1 MRSVFPAWM
10 LFALMY
16 PPLWGLTLRPIQAQN
31 SQPVLISYMM
41 PTTVT
46 QGEPVVVDMVADNPL
61 PTAVRVDLGMD
72 DETDLSFTQIP
83 PGGVATTVR
92 PKQHDGVSF
101 RGKDVDPLGRFVHKI
116 VLNRWFAFTALG
128 TYRLKIDFLGSVK
141 TITGASVDARSTG
154 EFSFTLLPRDEKTL
168 RQTCES
174 LVRQVEGT
182 TNVSLQNQSLQAL
195 EYVNDPVVIPCLTGA
210 VRRNGWLAPV
220 LALEHIGGPEARA
233 ALEELSLSSDS
244 SIAAYAK
251 ASLTRIR

>member
-1 MRSVFPAWM
+1 
-10 LFALMY
+10 
-16 PPLWGLTLRPIQAQN
+16 
-31 SQPVLISYMM
+31 M

-46 QGEPVVVDMVADNPL
+46 QGEPVVVDMVVDNPL
-61 PTAVRVDLGMD
+61 PTDVRVDLGSD

-92 PKQHDGVSF
+92 PKGHFGVSF
-101 RGKDVDPLGRFVHKI
+101 RGTNEAGSLGRFVHKI
-116 VLNRWFAFTALG
+116 VLNRWFAFTGLG

-141 TITGASVDARSTG
+141 TIKGASVDTRSTG

-174 LVRQVEGT
+174 LVRQVEVT

-233 ALEELSLSSDS
+233 ALEELSHSSDP
-244 SIAAYAK
+244 SIAAYAN